1 MGLGAFAKAFSKAV
15 GPAGSRASAEVA
27 AARAAAEVRQAQ
39 AHLARAMIAAAN
51 TNQALSRIIA
61 QEVAA
66 GGPGKRSSFAD
77 IAAGG
82 PRKRQRTLANLI
94 AELVYEIQQKKL
106 TLSSVEIAQVIARE
120 LVKKGGPVLNDAE
133 MNEAVEAVMLNVA
146 RPVTTAD
153 GGWSKRVASAGPVRS
168 EPSVQGIGSY
178 IGDDDF

>member
-66 GGPGKRSSFAD
+66 GGPRKRSRFAD
-77 IAAGG
+77 TRGATGTAA
-82 PRKRQRTLANLI
+82 PDARSARQRTLANLI

-146 RPVTTAD
+146 R
-153 GGWSKRVASAGPVRS
+153 VASAGPVRS

-178 IGDDDF
+178 ISDDDF